1 MRKIF
6 LAFCLYF
13 ISTAFINAQSVSNNK
28 FSVSVD
34 LGAGSVFGHSNLS
47 SYGVDYRK
55 EYKSGF
61 SGHIKAS
68 YLLNKAFQ
76 VGLKF
81 NLFSASE
88 NYNLARAN
96 DLAKSTQIAEDVELL
111 YIAPQIGYR
120 TMITD
125 KWCLDCM
132 AGAGYTH
139 YNSESLNKETE
150 RECNKG
156 FLGANADLSLTRHL
170 YRNLYMGANIS
181 VMGGH
186 TSSLKVETEGKEET
200 LELNKWN
207 RINVLRADVMLSI
220 KVLL

>member
-61 SGHIKAS
+61 SGNIKAS

-150 RECNKG
+150 RLLHHPSGIRLLPEITLLVLIHNKQCNHPQHY
-156 FLGANADLSLTRHL
+156 LSRI
-170 YRNLYMGANIS
+170 IS
-181 VMGGH
+181 FSV
-186 TSSLKVETEGKEET
+186 
-200 LELNKWN
+200 
-207 RINVLRADVMLSI
+207 
-220 KVLL
+220 

>member
-6 LAFCLYF
+6 LAFCLCF
-13 ISTAFINAQSVSNNK
+13 ISTAFINAQSVSNSK

-47 SYGVDYRK
+47 SYGN
-55 EYKSGF
+55 
-61 SGHIKAS
+61 IKAS

-76 VGLKF
+76 AGLKF

-132 AGAGYTH
+132 AGAGYMH

-200 LELNKWN
+200 LELDKWN
-207 RINVLRADVMLSI
+207 RINVLRVDVMLSI